1 MQNVKVRQQA
11 LLEVLKANRE
21 KHLKEFNSASKIFI
35 QDAIAKLQEMLK
47 TAKTEKRIIH
57 SLGLVEPKSYLDS
70 YDTAIHMVE
79 MSVDDELV
87 LSQQEFMQYVE
98 DNWNWK
104 SQFVSTTAFY
114 NSKLA

>member
-1 MQNVKVRQQA
+1 MQSVKVYTVT
-11 LLEVLKANRE
+11 LLNVLKENRE
-21 KHLKEFNSASKIFI
+21 KHLKDYNSASKIFI

-57 SLGLVEPKSYLDS
+57 SLGLVEPKSYVDS
-70 YDTAIHMVE
+70 YDTAIKMLE
-79 MSVDDELV
+79 MSVEEVIELT
-87 LSQQEFMQYVE
+87 QQEFTQYVE